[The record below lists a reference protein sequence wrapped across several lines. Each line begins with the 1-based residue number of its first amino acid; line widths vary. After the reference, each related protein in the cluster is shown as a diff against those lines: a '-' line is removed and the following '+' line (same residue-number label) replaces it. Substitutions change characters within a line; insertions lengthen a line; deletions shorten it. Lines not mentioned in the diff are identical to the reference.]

1 MGAKKVYAA
10 DLVESKLNLALKMGG
25 DEAIN
30 VSLTSI
36 SDLIMRKTEGNGIE
50 RICEASGHAP
60 TLNQSFKVCL
70 QMLTIVIL
78 ECHQSNFRLL

>member
-30 VSLTSI
+30 VSQTSI

-50 RICEASGHAP
+50 RICEHLDMHPRS
-60 TLNQSFKVCL
+60 TNRSRFVYKC
-70 QMLTIVIL
+70 
-78 ECHQSNFRLL
+78 